1 MPVMPVLGRQWG
13 ALGTDPKS
21 VGTATVDNGVPW
33 GQTPKAWGPQIQ
45 RGQALYMEIEIRDS
59 LIPRILVN
67 IRLRVLNLKKS

>member
-13 ALGTDPKS
+13 ALGTGPKS
-21 VGTATVDNGVPW
+21 VGTDPKYNGD
-33 GQTPKAWGPQIQ
+33 
-45 RGQALYMEIEIRDS
+45 RLYIWRLRDS

>member
-13 ALGTDPKS
+13 ALGTDPNAS
-21 VGTATVDNGVPW
+21 GTPTAFW
-33 GQTPKAWGPQIQ
+33 GPQKRGDRPQIQ
-45 RGQALYMEIEIRDS
+45 RGQALYMEIRDS